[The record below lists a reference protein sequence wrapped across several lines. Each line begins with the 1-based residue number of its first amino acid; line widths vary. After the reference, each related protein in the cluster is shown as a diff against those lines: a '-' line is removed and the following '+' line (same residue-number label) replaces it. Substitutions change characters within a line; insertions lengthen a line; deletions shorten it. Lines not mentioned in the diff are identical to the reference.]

1 MKDSNIIKEKSF
13 NFSIRIVNLYKYLT
27 IQKKE
32 FVLSNQVLRS
42 GTSIGANICESTQS
56 VSTADF
62 LSKLSISLKEACE
75 TEYWIKLLYRTEY
88 IDKSQHDSVIF
99 DCQELIKML
108 TSIIKKTKEN
118 LINNNSDNF

>member
-27 IQKKE
+27 TQKKE
-32 FVLSNQVLRS
+32 YVLSNQVLRS
-42 GTSIGANICESTQS
+42 GTSIGANISESTQS

-88 IDKSQHDSVIF
+88 IDKAQHDSVMV

-108 TSIIKKTKEN
+108 TSIIKKTKTN
-118 LINNNSDNF
+118 LKNTNSDN

>member
-27 IQKKE
+27 TQKKE
-32 FVLSNQVLRS
+32 YVLSNQVLRS

-56 VSTADF
+56 VSSADF

-88 IDKSQHDSVIF
+88 IDKAQHDSVMV

-108 TSIIKKTKEN
+108 TSIIKKTKAN
-118 LINNNSDNF
+118 LKNTNLDN

>member
-1 MKDSNIIKEKSF
+1 MKESNIIKEKSF

-32 FVLSNQVLRS
+32 HVLSNQVLRS

-56 VSTADF
+56 VSTADY

-75 TEYWIKLLYRTEY
+75 TEYWIKLLYKTDY
-88 IDKSQHDSVIF
+88 IDKVQHDSIMV

-108 TSIIKKTKEN
+108 TSIIKKTKAN
-118 LINNNSDNF
+118 TNNNLDN

>member
-27 IQKKE
+27 TQKKE
-32 FVLSNQVLRS
+32 YVLSNQVLRS

-88 IDKSQHDSVIF
+88 IDKAQHDSVMV

-108 TSIIKKTKEN
+108 TSIIKKTKAN
-118 LINNNSDNF
+118 LKNTNSDN

>member
-27 IQKKE
+27 TQKKE
-32 FVLSNQVLRS
+32 YVLSNQVLRS

-88 IDKSQHDSVIF
+88 IDKVQHDSVMV

-108 TSIIKKTKEN
+108 TSIIKKTKAN
-118 LINNNSDNF
+118 LKNTNSDN